1 MNVLV
6 DVIRRGHSW
15 VQSRSR
21 CVGDE
26 GANLVEYALLV
37 ALIAL
42 VCIAAVTFVGGSTCD
57 NIDDSVLNQALDP
70 AAGNNCP

>member
-1 MNVLV
+1 MNVLI

-37 ALIAL
+37 ALIAI
-42 VCIAAVTFVGGSTCD
+42 VCLAAVTFVGSATCD
-57 NIDDSVLNQALDP
+57 NIDNSVLSVMDSS
-70 AAGNNCP
+70 AGNNCP